1 MAGAVRRGFDEE
13 ERHRDKFL
21 LLRRRLAR
29 LDEEDALAANEKG
42 LCCRGLAKTG
52 VLVAASGADMLSK
65 KKKGT
70 RKVSVDNE

>member
-13 ERHRDKFL
+13 RQRDKFL

-52 VLVAASGADMLSK
+52 VLVVASGADMSSK
-65 KKKGT
+65 RYAKSG
-70 RKVSVDNE
+70 VDNE